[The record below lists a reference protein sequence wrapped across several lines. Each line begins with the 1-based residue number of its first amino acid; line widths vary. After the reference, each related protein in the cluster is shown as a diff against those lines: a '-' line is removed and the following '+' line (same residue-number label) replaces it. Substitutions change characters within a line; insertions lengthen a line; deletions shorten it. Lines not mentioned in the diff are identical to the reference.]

1 HPGRIAR
8 PLGSPEAP
16 GAKSGD
22 AKCERSASS
31 GAARLDRT
39 TGPALRLLPKRHD
52 DQGNRAPGAQA
63 QPDGCG
69 NQRSVHHR
77 RRVPPLVPLR
87 NVYRDQRCSTPC
99 LEAHGPGRGLME
111 HLRDAYEQMTDVCG
125 ARLSRRS
132 FVKAGGALV
141 VGFGIFRG
149 RSAKAAAMIKG
160 DAFDVSLPASWIEI
174 RPDNTVLFRTG
185 KSDFGQGTISTA
197 YRQIVADE
205 LDMPFEAITTVVSAD
220 TDTTPEGGGTF
231 GLLGE
236 GTPNI
241 RKAAAYTKQA
251 ILQLASER
259 LGVPKDQVRTA
270 DGKASGGGKE
280 ITYGE
285 LVKDQD
291 LKLTIPVSGDLTSIF
306 GLRITGD
313 PPLKSASELKVVG
326 KSFKNS
332 IVSEKVRHDALW
344 VTNVKL
350 PGMLHGRVVHPTTLG
365 SQLVQAGAVDQAKF
379 PNTHLVVKATW
390 WVWWLPA
397 S

>member
-1 HPGRIAR
+1 
-8 PLGSPEAP
+8 
-16 GAKSGD
+16 
-22 AKCERSASS
+22 
-31 GAARLDRT
+31 
-39 TGPALRLLPKRHD
+39 
-52 DQGNRAPGAQA
+52 
-63 QPDGCG
+63 
-69 NQRSVHHR
+69 
-77 RRVPPLVPLR
+77 
-87 NVYRDQRCSTPC
+87 
-99 LEAHGPGRGLME
+99 ME
-111 HLRDAYEQMTDVCG
+111 HLREAYEQMTDVCG

-185 KSDFGQGTISTA
+185 KSDFGQGTIYTA

-259 LGVPKDQVRTA
+259 LGVPKDQIRTA
-270 DGKASGGGKE
+270 DGKASAAARKSP
-280 ITYGE
+280 T
-285 LVKDQD
+285 
-291 LKLTIPVSGDLTSIF
+291 VS
-306 GLRITGD
+306 
-313 PPLKSASELKVVG
+313 
-326 KSFKNS
+326 
-332 IVSEKVRHDALW
+332 W
-344 VTNVKL
+344 
-350 PGMLHGRVVHPTTLG
+350 
-365 SQLVQAGAVDQAKF
+365 
-379 PNTHLVVKATW
+379 
-390 WVWWLPA
+390 
-397 S
+397 

>member
-1 HPGRIAR
+1 
-8 PLGSPEAP
+8 
-16 GAKSGD
+16 
-22 AKCERSASS
+22 
-31 GAARLDRT
+31 
-39 TGPALRLLPKRHD
+39 
-52 DQGNRAPGAQA
+52 
-63 QPDGCG
+63 
-69 NQRSVHHR
+69 
-77 RRVPPLVPLR
+77 
-87 NVYRDQRCSTPC
+87 
-99 LEAHGPGRGLME
+99 
-111 HLRDAYEQMTDVCG
+111 
-125 ARLSRRS
+125 
-132 FVKAGGALV
+132 
-141 VGFGIFRG
+141 
-149 RSAKAAAMIKG
+149 
-160 DAFDVSLPASWIEI
+160 
-174 RPDNTVLFRTG
+174 
-185 KSDFGQGTISTA
+185 
-197 YRQIVADE
+197 
-205 LDMPFEAITTVVSAD
+205 MPFEAITTVVSAD

-313 PPLKSASELKVVG
+313 PPLKSASELNVVG

-350 PGMLHGRVVHPTTLG
+350 PGMLHGRVVHPSTLG
-365 SQLVQAGAVDQAKF
+365 SQLVQAGTVDATKF
-379 PNTHLVVKATW
+379 PNTHLVVKGNLVGVVAPTEWEAIQASYQVAKATKW
-390 WVWWLPA
+390 SDWKGLPGKDNLFA
-397 S
+397 SLRNESDWKAPRCRKAASPRVMSPPAHGREEQTDGYLSAPVLEACSDWSHHGSGRLPPRRLGDRPYAHPERPGAAWPADHDAGNER